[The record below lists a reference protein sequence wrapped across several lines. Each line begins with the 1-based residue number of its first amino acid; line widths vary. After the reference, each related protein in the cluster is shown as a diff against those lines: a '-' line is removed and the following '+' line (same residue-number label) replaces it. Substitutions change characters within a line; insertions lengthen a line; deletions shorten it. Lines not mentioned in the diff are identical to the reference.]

1 MFQTV
6 DERNYRYI
14 AVK

>member
-14 AVK
+14 AVT